1 VVGRR
6 DQADDQV
13 RQLAAHDVGVVAEAA
28 ARGPVALL
36 AHARQEPHHLRLS
49 MARCLGEVDNL
60 DLDDDVRDRYL
71 YQNAQ
76 EFFFS

>member
-1 VVGRR
+1 MIKYRNLR
-6 DQADDQV
+6 LMTSAWSPK
-13 RQLAAHDVGVVAEAA
+13 RLPEELLHYLRT
-28 ARGPVALL
+28 RGKDRIIFATDSPV
-36 AHARQEPHHLRLS
+36 LS

-71 YQNAQ
+71 YRNAQ